1 VASNQSCSGA
11 DDGPEVS
18 PADSGFGSKPYR
30 VFALAALLTI
40 YVFNAIDRTLL
51 AILQE
56 KIKLDLSLSDFQLGL
71 LGGPAFVILYTSSQI
86 PIARLAER
94 RNRISIISMGAAAW
108 SIATAACGLAQNF
121 IQLALA
127 RIAVGI
133 GEASCIPPS
142 HSVISDYFPRSQRA
156 TALAV
161 FALGIPLGTMIAA
174 LAGGFIAETWDWR
187 WAFILLGMPG
197 VLAALILVVTVKE
210 PPRDSDNTDTPSF
223 LATLIH
229 LFRKGV
235 FVHTLIGSALFS
247 TFTFS
252 LMQFLVS
259 FFIRNFEMEIGQA
272 SAYFGLIA
280 GVGSMIGMF
289 LGGFLFD
296 RLAVKHPGLSENLPV
311 IAAAITTLFYFFGF
325 QQSASLSAVTLLFL
339 ASTTHYFYF
348 APMIA
353 MSQNLAEPRMRAT
366 ASAITITTLTL
377 IGYGIGPPLTGA
389 ISDFL
394 NTQNVQTLGLAADA
408 CSSNPAMKAC
418 VRASGE
424 SLRTTLLISVGLLA
438 WATAHFWIAACIARR
453 ARSR

>member
-1 VASNQSCSGA
+1 MTGNHNISETDC
-11 DDGPEVS
+11 PEQT
-18 PADSGFGSKPYR
+18 PNDSGFGSKPYR
-30 VFALAALLTI
+30 VYALAMLLTI

-56 KIKLDLSLSDFQLGL
+56 KIKVDLSLSDFQLGL
-71 LGGPAFVILYTSSQI
+71 LGGPAFVILYTCSQI
-86 PIARLAER
+86 PIARLAEK
-94 RNRISIISMGAAAW
+94 RNRISIITMGAAAW
-108 SIATAACGLAQNF
+108 SIATAACGFAQNF
-121 IQLALA
+121 TQLALA

-142 HSVISDYFPRSQRA
+142 HSLISDYFPRRQRA

-174 LAGGFIAETWDWR
+174 LAGGFVAGALDWR

-197 VLAALILVVTVKE
+197 VLAAIILIVTVNE
-210 PPRDSDNTDTPSF
+210 PPRESDNTDTPSF
-223 LATLIH
+223 LATILH
-229 LFRKGV
+229 LFGKKI
-235 FVHTLIGSALFS
+235 FVHTLIGGVLFS

-280 GVGSMIGMF
+280 GVGSMVGMF

-296 RLAVKHPGLSENLPV
+296 RLAMNHPGLSENLPV
-311 IAAAITTLFYFFGF
+311 VAAAITTLFYFFGF
-325 QQSASLSAVTLLFL
+325 QQSATSSAVTLLFL

-394 NTQNVQTLGLAADA
+394 NAQTLQTLGLSADA
-408 CSSNPAMKAC
+408 CSSNPAMSAC
-418 VRASGE
+418 ISASGE

-438 WATAHFWIAACIARR
+438 LATAHFWIAARIAKRT
-453 ARSR
+453 RSK

>member
-1 VASNQSCSGA
+1 MAIDQNFSEA
-11 DDGPEVS
+11 DGPEV
-18 PADSGFGSKPYR
+18 PPNDSGFGTKPYR
-30 VFALAALLTI
+30 VYALASLLTI
-40 YVFNAIDRTLL
+40 YIFNAIDRTLL

-56 KIKLDLSLSDFQLGL
+56 KIKVDLSLSDFQLGL

-86 PIARLAER
+86 PIARLAEK
-94 RNRISIISMGAAAW
+94 RNRVSIIAMGAAAW
-108 SIATAACGLAQNF
+108 SIATAVCGVAQNF
-121 IQLALA
+121 AQLALA

-174 LAGGFIAETWDWR
+174 LAGGFVAEALDWR
-187 WAFILLGMPG
+187 WAFILLGTPG
-197 VLAALILVVTVKE
+197 VLAALILIATVKE
-210 PPRDSDNTDTPSF
+210 PPRDTDNSNTPSF
-223 LATLIH
+223 LATLAH
-229 LFRKGV
+229 LFKKGI
-235 FVHTLIGSALFS
+235 FVHTLIGGVLFS

-259 FFIRNFEMEIGQA
+259 FFIRNFGLEIGQA

-280 GVGSMIGMF
+280 GIGSMVGMF

-311 IAAAITTLFYFFGF
+311 IAAAVTTLLYFFGF
-325 QQSASLSAVTLLFL
+325 QQSTISSAVLLLFL

-348 APMIA
+348 APLIA

-377 IGYGIGPPLTGA
+377 IGYGVGPPLTGA
-389 ISDFL
+389 VSDFL
-394 NTQNVQTLGLAADA
+394 NVQNVQTLGLAADT
-408 CSSNPAMKAC
+408 CSSNPAMEAC
-418 VRASGE
+418 IRASGE
-424 SLRTTLLISVGLLA
+424 SLRTTLLISVGLLV
-438 WATAHFWIAACIARR
+438 WATVHFWIAARIAKKT
-453 ARSR
+453 RSE